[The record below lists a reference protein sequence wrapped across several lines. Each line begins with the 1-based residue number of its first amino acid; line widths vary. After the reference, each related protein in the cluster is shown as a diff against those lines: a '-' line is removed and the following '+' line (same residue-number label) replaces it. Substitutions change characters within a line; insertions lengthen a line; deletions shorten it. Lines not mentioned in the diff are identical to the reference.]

1 MLLRFDKVHLKR
13 GGFTFFLDRI
23 FPDSGMIGLA
33 GPNGSGKSTLMDLA
47 TSIVKPSSGIIYYD
61 EDKLS
66 TIATNCFP
74 DIFSCMYAGEEPF
87 GGFSGAKYIDILSS
101 IPEASAAAAERFPV
115 IRPFLHRDIRELSR
129 GQWVSLLLSS
139 LLIVSSRILFIDEYM
154 LFLDPYHRELW
165 TDHLKDHAKT
175 APVFIITHETGFL
188 YEKCDN
194 VLGLKN
200 GREMFWKKAAAL
212 DSSKLKDLYHPSK
225 PCETE
230 KNSVK

>member
-1 MLLRFDKVHLKR
+1 MLLRFDKVRLKR

-47 TSIVKPSSGIIYYD
+47 TSIVKPSSGIIFYD
-61 EDKLS
+61 EDKLN
-66 TIATNCFP
+66 TISTNCFP

-101 IPEASAAAAERFPV
+101 IPEASAAAAEKFPV
-115 IRPFLHRDIRELSR
+115 IRPFLRRDIRELSR

-139 LLIVSSRILFIDEYM
+139 LLIVSGRVLFIDEYM

-165 TDHLKDHAKT
+165 TNHLKDHSQT

-188 YEKCDN
+188 REKCDN

-200 GREMFWKKAAAL
+200 GGEMFWEEASAL
-212 DSSKLKDLYHPSK
+212 DRLKLKGLYHPQRFR
-225 PCETE
+225 
-230 KNSVK
+230 N